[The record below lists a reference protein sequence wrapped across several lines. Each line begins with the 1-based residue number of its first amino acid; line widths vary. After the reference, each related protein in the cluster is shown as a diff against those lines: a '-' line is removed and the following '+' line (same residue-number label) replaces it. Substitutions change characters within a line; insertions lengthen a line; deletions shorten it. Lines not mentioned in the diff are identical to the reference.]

1 MSINKKAICVGMM
14 TCDSYYYDVDRD
26 FLEKENSTASHI
38 RMSAGGD
45 ATNVSIDLAR
55 MGFHS
60 CLLGLIGN
68 DFHGDGMVKTVTE
81 AGVDPSYIIRKP
93 DVETTMTMILY
104 TEDAADASD
113 RHCCRNEGG
122 NALLSETDI
131 TDEMLQGADHLHY
144 GSFGPLKS
152 LDGEGGAR
160 LLKRAKALGLTTS
173 LDVKGLGRDFTKL
186 EPMLPYVDYFM
197 PNLGEVSDLTGLTD
211 IAEIRDF
218 FKAKGIGCLCMKMAE
233 KGVYMT
239 DFEEEMTLPTLAKQ
253 EEIVDVMGAGD
264 AFCAGFIAASLLG
277 LSLRE
282 KGIMASLCSK
292 NCLATYGASQW
303 TVPAEELAE
312 EAKKT
317 AG

>member
-1 MSINKKAICVGMM
+1 MSISKKVICVGMM
-14 TCDSYYYDVDRD
+14 TCDSYYYDVDAD
-26 FLEKENSTASHI
+26 FLTKENSTASRI

-60 CLLGLIGN
+60 CLMGLTGY
-68 DFHGDGMVKTVTE
+68 DFHGDGIIKTVRE
-81 AGVDPSYIIRKP
+81 AGVDTSYVIRKP
-93 DVETTMTMILY
+93 EVETTMTMILY
-104 TEDAADASD
+104 TENAVDASD

-122 NALLSETDI
+122 NALLSEEDI
-131 TDEMLQGADHLHY
+131 TDEMLKGADHIHY

-173 LDVKGLGRDFTKL
+173 LDVKGLGRDFSKL
-186 EPMLPYVDYFM
+186 EKMLPYVDYFM
-197 PNLGEVSDLTGLTD
+197 PNLGEVSDLTGLTE
-211 IAEIRDF
+211 IEEIRDF
-218 FKAKGIGCLCMKMAE
+218 FQEKGIGCLCMKMAE

-239 DFEEEMTLPTLAKQ
+239 DFREEIVLPTLAKQ

-277 LSLRE
+277 KNLRE
-282 KGIMASLCSK
+282 KGLMASLCSK
-292 NCLATYGASQW
+292 HCLASYGASQW
-303 TVPAEELAE
+303 TVPAEELVLE
-312 EAKKT
+312 MEQLK
-317 AG
+317 